1 MRAWTGR
8 VGAIPRHACIE
19 CVAVGEQ
26 RMDTVTGRRQ
36 DHAVNTTNDNAL
48 LDAATAA
55 RKQSHSPYSG
65 YQVGA
70 AVLDENEQV
79 HVGCNVENAS
89 YPEGICAE
97 ANAIGSMITNG
108 GRRIVAIA
116 IVGGPDEQH
125 SDGQFTDI
133 ELCTPC
139 GGCRQRIL
147 EFADAETR
155 VLMQGTKGVVESGI
169 GDLLPLSFNPSED

>member
-1 MRAWTGR
+1 MS
-8 VGAIPRHACIE
+8 
-19 CVAVGEQ
+19 
-26 RMDTVTGRRQ
+26 
-36 DHAVNTTNDNAL
+36 NKNDNAL
-48 LDAATAA
+48 LDAAMAA
-55 RKQSHSPYSG
+55 RRHSHSPYSG

-70 AVLDENEQV
+70 AVLDDKGRV

-97 ANAIGSMITNG
+97 ANAIGSMVTDG

-116 IVGGPDEQH
+116 IVGGPDQQH
-125 SDGQFTDI
+125 DDGRFADI

-147 EFADAETR
+147 EFADTETR
-155 VLMQGTKGVVESGI
+155 VLMQGTKGVVESGV
-169 GDLLPLSFNPSED
+169 GDLLPLSFNPGDD